1 MGIAA
6 SKSIVSSMREARRV
20 ITSGFLY
27 FFRARMIVFVR
38 DTAHMS
44 PAEIHIAGVRVD
56 REASNT
62 APLTRRIA
70 EVLSCDVES
79 QRL

>member
-1 MGIAA
+1 
-6 SKSIVSSMREARRV
+6 
-20 ITSGFLY
+20 
-27 FFRARMIVFVR
+27 MIVFVR

-62 APLTRRIA
+62 APLTRRMA